1 MASKR
6 DSTSRRFLIFLVLS
20 LALHLTFVL
29 LMYHTPLFYTLWP
42 ATPPPPTPD
51 DAQEVVFVNPQD
63 ILPSKP
69 KQALELADIAKPKV
83 EKAPKKARFAARYNS
98 SVEEETVAKSIP
110 KRAKADVEVS
120 EEPEAPRKPPQ
131 QKKTP
136 PPTPQK
142 VPSQVAK
149 PSKAPEV
156 DPKGKEGTPAQ
167 EKVSLSD
174 LELKPSDVL
183 DIPGDNGKGKKP
195 KAEPSDDGAIDL
207 AALPKSSDFGGP
219 GDQFVHDFMPSVK
232 IGDKT
237 YLNAFAFPDVQYFT
251 RLKRVFRMR
260 FNPREPLVSHFRYN
274 RVVVGKVNVT
284 MGMEVT
290 SSGELAKVFVIQSSG
305 IPGYDREALRTIRQS
320 APFTAPP
327 EKIRGKDGM
336 LRMTWHFTTYL

>member
-1 MASKR
+1 MASRK
-6 DSTSRRFLIFLVLS
+6 DSTSRKFLIFFILS
-20 LALHLTFVL
+20 LALHLTLVF
-29 LMYHTPLFYTLWP
+29 LMYHTPLFYSPWLE
-42 ATPPPPTPD
+42 TPPAPVADKP
-51 DAQEVVFVNPQD
+51 QEVVFVNPQD
-63 ILPSKP
+63 IISNKP
-69 KQALELADIAKPKV
+69 QQALELADIAKPKI

-98 SVEEETVAKSIP
+98 TVEEETVAKRIP
-110 KRAKADVEVS
+110 KRAKAEVDVS
-120 EEPEAPRKPPQ
+120 EEPEAPKKPRSP
-131 QKKTP
+131 KKTP
-136 PPTPQK
+136 QTPKKTQ
-142 VPSQVAK
+142 PQVAEQ
-149 PSKAPEV
+149 PKAPEV
-156 DPKGKEGTPAQ
+156 APEGKEGAPTQ

-195 KAEPSDDGAIDL
+195 KAEPSNDDAIDL
-207 AALPKSSDFGGP
+207 ASLPKSSDFGGP

-260 FNPREPLVSHFRYN
+260 FNPREPLISHFRYN

-290 SSGELAKVFVIQSSG
+290 ATGELAKVFVIQSSG
-305 IPGYDREALRTIRQS
+305 IPGYDREALRTVRQS